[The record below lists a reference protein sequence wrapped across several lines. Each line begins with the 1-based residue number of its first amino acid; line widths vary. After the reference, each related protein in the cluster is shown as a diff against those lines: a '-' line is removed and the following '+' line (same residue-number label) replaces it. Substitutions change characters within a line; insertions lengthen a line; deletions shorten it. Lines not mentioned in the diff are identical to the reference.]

1 MGGRT
6 GEGIWVEDPSLNSD
20 EADMSESVADDP

>member
-1 MGGRT
+1 MGWRT
-6 GEGIWVEDPSLNSD
+6 GEGSWVDDPSPNSD